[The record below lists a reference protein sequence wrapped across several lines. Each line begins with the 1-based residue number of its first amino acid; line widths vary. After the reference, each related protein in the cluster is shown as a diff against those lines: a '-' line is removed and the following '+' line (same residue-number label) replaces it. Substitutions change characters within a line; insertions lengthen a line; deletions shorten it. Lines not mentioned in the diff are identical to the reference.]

1 MNSKFAFSNPRLRLL
16 VLAHAV
22 WLALI
27 CVLAAWWGR
36 LLLKQAGRIEE
47 LEKSAGVAMDQAHA
61 QWERTHHMVYW
72 ESSSFFALILV
83 SAAFILWVYWRDMM
97 RARSIQAFFA
107 SVTHE
112 LRTPLTS
119 IRLQA
124 ESIGENFSEESPERS
139 LVGRLMEDTMRLE
152 AQVERTLELA
162 RVEGGGP
169 VFVQSVQLK
178 PWIERMVQSWREAYG
193 QRLEIDTQAV
203 EDVTIEADPTCLQ
216 TILKNLLE
224 NSIRHS
230 KKELTRV
237 AFATVVTDE
246 SVSLTYKDN
255 GQGYPGNPK
264 NLGQLFHRGSSSQG
278 TGVGLYLVQTL
289 MRKMGGD
296 ADFSQ
301 ASPQGFCV
309 NLGFVREASHGG

>member
-1 MNSKFAFSNPRLRLL
+1 MKSARPAFSNQRFGVLL
-16 VLAHAV
+16 AAHFV

-27 CVLAAWWGR
+27 CILAIWWGR
-36 LLLKQAGRIEE
+36 LLLRQASRIEE
-47 LEKSAGVAMDQAHA
+47 LQVSAGQTAAEAHA

-72 ESSSFFALILV
+72 ESSSFFALIFL
-83 SAAFILWVYWRDMM
+83 SGAFIFWIYWRDMR

-124 ESIGENFSEESPERS
+124 ESIAENFSESSPERE
-139 LVGRLMEDTMRLE
+139 LVGRLMEDTTRLE

-169 VFVQSVQLK
+169 VFVQPLQLK
-178 PWIERMVQSWREAYG
+178 PWLERMVQSWREVYG
-193 QRLEIDTQAV
+193 GRLEIQTSAI

-224 NSIRHS
+224 NTLRHS
-230 KKELTRV
+230 KKEQTRV
-237 AFATVVTDE
+237 V
-246 SVSLTYKDN
+246 LTTQPSTTGIRLEYLDN
-255 GQGYPGNPK
+255 GKGYEGNPQQ
-264 NLGQLFHRGSSSQG
+264 LGQLFFRGSSSQG
-278 TGVGLYLVQTL
+278 TGVGLYLVKTL
-289 MRKMGGD
+289 MRKMGGE

-301 ASPQGFCV
+301 TGSSGFKV
-309 NLGFVREASHGG
+309 QLEFIRETSNG

>member
-1 MNSKFAFSNPRLRLL
+1 MKSRPSFSNQRFGGLIA
-16 VLAHAV
+16 AHLV

-27 CVLAAWWGR
+27 CILGFWWGR
-36 LLLKQAGRIEE
+36 LLLRQARQIEE
-47 LEKSAGVAMDQAHA
+47 LQVSAGKTLVDAHA

-72 ESSSFFALILV
+72 ESSSFFALIFL
-83 SAAFILWVYWRDMM
+83 SAAFIFWVYWRDMR

-124 ESIGENFSEESPERS
+124 ESIAENFSESSPERA
-139 LVGRLMEDTMRLE
+139 LVGRLMEDTTRLE

-169 VFVQSVQLK
+169 VFVQSLQLK
-178 PWIERMVQSWREAYG
+178 PWIERMIQSWRDVYG
-193 QRLEIDTQAV
+193 NRLDIQTSAI

-224 NSIRHS
+224 NTLKHS
-230 KKELTRV
+230 KKEQTQV
-237 AFATVVTDE
+237 VFATRSSSTGVRLE
-246 SVSLTYKDN
+246 YSDN
-255 GQGYPGNPK
+255 GKGYDGNPQQ
-264 NLGQLFHRGSSSQG
+264 LGQLFFRGSSSQG
-278 TGVGLYLVQTL
+278 TGVGLYLIKTL
-289 MRKMGGD
+289 MRKMGGE

-301 ASPQGFCV
+301 TGPSGFKA
-309 NLGFVREASHGG
+309 NLEFIRETSNG